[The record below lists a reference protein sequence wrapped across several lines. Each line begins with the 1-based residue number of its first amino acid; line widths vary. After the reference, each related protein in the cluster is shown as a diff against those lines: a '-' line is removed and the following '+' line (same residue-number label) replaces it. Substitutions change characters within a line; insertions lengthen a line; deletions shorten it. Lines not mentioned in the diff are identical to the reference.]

1 MSFDKE
7 RSIIAQNAGTT
18 AANLVSTV
26 INSTLEGEDWRK
38 GDVVDLFQELRQMV
52 FEGTL
57 ALAGETASPITVSDV
72 VREFPG
78 ATVEAPASGS
88 ANGSYK
94 FTSGKY
100 AGQTIAQV
108 DSIPAGGANRDG
120 GRGYLE
126 YYAENGKQENVV
138 RAVKQYL
145 AAA

>member
-1 MSFDKE
+1 MSFDRE

-18 AANLVSTV
+18 AANLVATIIQNIV
-26 INSTLEGEDWRK
+26 GDWSQ
-38 GDVVDLFQELRQMV
+38 GDAVDLFTELRQLV
-52 FEGTL
+52 FDGTL
-57 ALAGETASPITVSDV
+57 ELAGAGSSPVGVADV

-78 ATVEAPASGS
+78 TTTEAPTGGG

-100 AGQTIAQV
+100 AGKSIAEV

-138 RAVKQYL
+138 RAVKSYL
-145 AAA
+145 AAAA

>member
-1 MSFDKE
+1 MSFDRE

-18 AANLVSTV
+18 AANLLSTIHGGGVVS
-26 INSTLEGEDWRK
+26 
-38 GDVVDLFQELRQMV
+38 VVDAEQVIAQFEDLRTRV

-57 ALAGETASPITVSDV
+57 ALAGEQPGAVTVSDV
-72 VREFPG
+72 VKTFPG
-78 ATVEAPASGS
+78 ATAEAAPSGGGS
-88 ANGSYK
+88 AGSYK
-94 FTSGKY
+94 FTTGKY
-100 AGQTIAQV
+100 TGKTIAEV
-108 DSIPAGGANRDG
+108 DAIKDNRDG